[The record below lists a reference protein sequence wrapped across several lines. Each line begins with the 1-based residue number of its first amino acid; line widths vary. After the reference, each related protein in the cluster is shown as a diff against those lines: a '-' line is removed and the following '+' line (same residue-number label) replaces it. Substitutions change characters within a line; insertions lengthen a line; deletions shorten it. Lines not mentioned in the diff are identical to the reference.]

1 MYLHMYACTLRYVIP
16 PGAWTES
23 LATLFFIVIKVPYCS
38 CDSLGIGG
46 KHHTSI
52 TIDKCI
58 ECKKCVHTHA
68 YTATHASTHTH
79 THARTH
85 TSTNTYTHNTH
96 RYSFDGS
103 HFQENTLLWLHAHQ
117 MILDHVP
124 SMLAR
129 MFYFKR

>member
-23 LATLFFIVIKVPYCS
+23 LATLFFIVIEVPYSS

-79 THARTH
+79 THTHARIQVQTLTH
-85 TSTNTYTHNTH
+85 TTHTDTVLMAH
-96 RYSFDGS
+96 IFKK
-103 HFQENTLLWLHAHQ
+103 TLCYGFMH
-117 MILDHVP
+117 I
-124 SMLAR
+124 R
-129 MFYFKR
+129 